1 MYFSALF
8 TFYLLP
14 LKNGEV
20 QQVMLEDQEMLVG
33 NVVNASNKT
42 DASPDIFCLKV
53 FITKFYIKYLESVKD
68 NLT

>member
-1 MYFSALF
+1 
-8 TFYLLP
+8 
-14 LKNGEV
+14 
-20 QQVMLEDQEMLVG
+20 MLEDQEMLVG